1 MGTALLKHT
10 LLCLIVASQWRV
22 ACAPT
27 HEDFVHA
34 NTLYL
39 TRNPTQVSQC
49 VSVQGCGSH
58 YEFAIEEFCLAKFKL
73 DMQMLDQRQ
82 WCSWEDTV
90 ELYSDLTNCTYIV
103 AQGMNCYWPNR
114 MVDEFFIQVHRYYFH
129 NCSLSGRLLKDPP
142 NRILG
147 PFIVVPILVTL
158 LMTALV
164 VWRSKRSEGIV

>member
-1 MGTALLKHT
+1 MQITQ
-10 LLCLIVASQWRV
+10 LCSASSI
-22 ACAPT
+22 C
-27 HEDFVHA
+27 F
-34 NTLYL
+34 
-39 TRNPTQVSQC
+39 
-49 VSVQGCGSH
+49 
-58 YEFAIEEFCLAKFKL
+58 FCILSSTC
-73 DMQMLDQRQ
+73 R
-82 WCSWEDTV
+82 
-90 ELYSDLTNCTYIV
+90 LYSDLTNCTYIV

-164 VWRSKRSEGIV
+164 VWRSKRSEGIVQGNRPSTGDTSAAFCSRLHHFNRPKDLLF